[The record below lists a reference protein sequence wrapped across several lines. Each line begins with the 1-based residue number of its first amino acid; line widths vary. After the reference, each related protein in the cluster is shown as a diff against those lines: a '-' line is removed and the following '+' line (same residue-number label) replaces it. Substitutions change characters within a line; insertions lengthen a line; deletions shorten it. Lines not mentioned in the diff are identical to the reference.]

1 MCDIERT
8 GLYVAILRRAGRGE
22 LVFSFPTLA
31 ALRESLGV
39 CPLRYDESVTVYRIN
54 SADSTGLPVD
64 PAEWTQ
70 GPDAS

>member
-31 ALRESLGV
+31 ALRDSLGV
-39 CPLRYDESVTVYRIN
+39 CPLRYDESVTVYHL
-54 SADSTGLPVD
+54 DSTDATGLRVD

-70 GPDAS
+70 AP